1 VTVTVR
7 RVVERLHADLG
18 ALTDALT
25 ALERR
30 VADTPPDR
38 ELQLAQSLSDTCDTM
53 AGWAAEARDAVS
65 HAAADYPERAAA
77 RLVRVH
83 RLTLRTGEQLTEL
96 ISYARVADVVAAGQE
111 GGQAW
116 RDWALEIRDALD
128 TCREALARVQ
138 RRVCAAWEE
147 LADAVFARGVSVHAV
162 SIGPQVS
169 MTPPAGIEPQ
179 TSGGDTGAARS

>member
-1 VTVTVR
+1 MTVR

-18 ALTDALT
+18 ALTDALVG
-25 ALERR
+25 LERR

-38 ELQLAQSLSDTCDTM
+38 ELQLVQSLSDTCDTM
-53 AGWAAEARDAVS
+53 AGWAAEAREAVS
-65 HAAADYPERAAA
+65 HAAADVPERTVAQ
-77 RLVRVH
+77 LVRAH
-83 RLTLRTGEQLTEL
+83 RLTLRTDEQLTEL
-96 ISYARVADVVAAGQE
+96 TSYARVADIVAAGQE

-116 RDWALEIRDALD
+116 RDWALEIRDALA
-128 TCREALARVQ
+128 TCREAVSRVQ

-169 MTPPAGIEPQ
+169 MTPQGANEPQ
-179 TSGGDTGAARS
+179 RSGGDTGAARS